1 MDVSISEEGSF
12 TFGPFLFRPDHQILL
27 KGNEE
32 IRLGSRAV
40 TILHLLV
47 ARSRTLVTK
56 DDLIAHAWPSTT
68 VDEANLKVH
77 ICTLRRVLGD
87 TKRHTGYIATIPGRG
102 YQFVAQVLMT
112 NAKSA
117 GLSYDVGP
125 SQQGLPSE
133 LEIVGRDQEIKD
145 VATALT
151 PGSVVTL
158 AGPVGVGKASIARA
172 AAAAVRPRF
181 DAGCCIVDF
190 SLINDLSAVPNFVAA
205 ALGLRST
212 STDMTGA
219 LLEYLEHRSILI
231 LLDHCERVMDA
242 LRLMISRLSAS
253 RTSSS
258 FLLVSLE
265 PLRVTNESVHRIGL
279 LPYPAPGNW
288 SELSIADALAYPAI
302 AMLVDRAH
310 FMSGYKLLKEDIA
323 PIAGL
328 CHITDGRPR
337 SIASALSNLLGH
349 FSFDEMLDIVTR
361 RVLLGPQAG
370 EPDDPTC
377 LVSGKTDFGY
387 GRLSSDEAALL
398 RLLSVF
404 AGAFELEDVVRMI
417 EPTGWDAHQTFMLLS
432 NLIAKSFIWVEP
444 AGPVAR
450 YRILAAERF
459 FGRAQLREAPG
470 ELEIASSR
478 HARVILHVF
487 EQAQT
492 EWPWVEPEAW
502 RARYAMRSED
512 LIDAIE
518 WAAGAGADAELEL
531 KLTALAIRLWD
542 EQADLGARRM
552 YLKRAL
558 EAGTNS
564 PKLSNAISKI
574 ATSHAWSLTLSGELG
589 DPTSRAW
596 ADAVE
601 FAENN
606 ADDACQFSAITEYCG
621 YLILIGKSRLVP
633 FEIPKLE
640 ALAKR
645 AKNRQFETNIERFK
659 SFMAFDAGDIDS
671 TRNML
676 RSAAED
682 LEMTSTASL
691 ASRYRWDRYVTIN
704 SNLSLINFISGPS
717 DEAPSALNHLE
728 ALVNECHPRAQA
740 LFLIITALP
749 IAHWRRDHIEMDRLV
764 ALYESSQR
772 AARAYYWDSIVQF
785 YAAVSGHLKNEA
797 GSFNRMRKLV
807 DQFSSRG
814 LHRRLSLHLSIVS
827 EAAFEIGK
835 TELATELLGRAFQ
848 QQECCQELWY
858 VPELIRVEARQLCA
872 AGHPLKALNRLGTA
886 ADKAATMGTHFFGR
900 RIHKEAAAMRMLI
913 GGGLERRRGSQ
924 VHRYRSE
931 AAH

>member
-1 MDVSISEEGSF
+1 MDLSISEEGSF
-12 TFGPFLFRPDHQILL
+12 TFGAFLFRPGHQILY
-27 KGNEE
+27 KGDEE
-32 IRLGSRAV
+32 VRLGSRAAS
-40 TILHLLV
+40 ILHLLV
-47 ARSRTLVTK
+47 ARARTLVSK
-56 DDLIAHAWPSTT
+56 DELIAHAWPSTT

-87 TKRHTGYIATIPGRG
+87 TRGHTEYIATVPGRG
-102 YQFVAQVLMT
+102 YQFIAPVLMT
-112 NAKSA
+112 NAVVA
-117 GLSYDVGP
+117 GGSYDVGA
-125 SQQGLPSE
+125 SRQGLPSE
-133 LEIVGRDQEIKD
+133 SRIVGRDQEIRD
-145 VATALT
+145 VTAAFT
-151 PGSVVTL
+151 SASVVTL

-172 AAAAVRPRF
+172 VAAMVGSRF

-190 SLINDLSAVPNFVAA
+190 SSIDDLSAVPNFVAA

-253 RTSSS
+253 RTSSA

-265 PLRVTNESVHRIGL
+265 PLRVPNESVHRVGL
-279 LPYPAPGNW
+279 LSYPLPGSW
-288 SELSIADALAYPAI
+288 SELSIAEALAYPAI

-310 FMSGYKLLKEDIA
+310 SMSGYQLLKEDIA

-349 FSFDEMLDIVTR
+349 FSFDDMLDIVTR
-361 RVLLGPQAG
+361 RVLFGPQAN

-417 EPTGWDAHQTFMLLS
+417 EPTGWDAHHTFMVLS

-459 FGRAQLREAPG
+459 FGRAQLREASG

-478 HARVILHVF
+478 HAHVILQVF
-487 EQAQT
+487 EKAQS
-492 EWPWVEPEAW
+492 EWPWIEPETW

-512 LIDAIE
+512 LIGAIE
-518 WAAGAGADAELEL
+518 WSAGAGADAELEL

-542 EQADLGARRM
+542 EQADLGARQT

-558 EAGTNS
+558 EAGSNS
-564 PKLSNAISKI
+564 PKLSNVISKI
-574 ATSHAWSLTLSGELG
+574 ATSHAWSLTLLGELG
-589 DPTSRAW
+589 DTTAQAW
-596 ADAVE
+596 ADAIE
-601 FAENN
+601 FAVNN
-606 ADDACQFSAITEYCG
+606 ADDACQVSAIAEYCG
-621 YLILIGKSRLVP
+621 YLILTGRSRLVP

-640 ALAKR
+640 ALARR
-645 AKNRQFETNIERFK
+645 AKNHQFETEIERFK
-659 SFMAFDAGDIDS
+659 SFIAFDAGDIDS
-671 TRNML
+671 TQNML

-682 LEMTSTASL
+682 LNMTSTASL

-704 SNLSLINFISGPS
+704 SNLSLIEFIRGTS
-717 DEAPSALNHLE
+717 DEAPSGLTHLE
-728 ALVNECHPRAQA
+728 ALVTECHPRAQA
-740 LFLIITALP
+740 LFLIISALP
-749 IAHWRRDHIEMDRLV
+749 IAHWRRDHVEMDRLI
-764 ALYESSQR
+764 ALYESLQR
-772 AARAYYWDSIVQF
+772 ADRAYYWDAIVQF
-785 YAAVSGHLKNEA
+785 YSAVSGHQQRKA
-797 GSFNRMRKLV
+797 GSFNRMHKLV
-807 DQFSSRG
+807 DQFSNGG
-814 LHRRLSLHLSIVS
+814 LHRRLSLHFSIVA
-827 EAAFEIGK
+827 EAALEIGK
-835 TELATELLGRAFQ
+835 TEMATELLERAFQ

-858 VPELIRVEARQLCA
+858 APELIRVEARVLCA
-872 AGHPLKALNRLGTA
+872 AGYPSKALNRLGIA
-886 ADKAATMGTHFFGR
+886 ADKAVTMGTTFFGS

-913 GGGLERRRGSQ
+913 GGDLKDGAETTPNDI
-924 VHRYRSE
+924 
-931 AAH
+931 